1 MEYVRM
7 LSDDLPRD
15 TVYWMNARDPA
26 SLCGMGFEDLGAELP
41 SRIHSSHMVYHGEK
55 LVLVSRKNGRSI
67 EFHVPPGSEDL
78 DRYLEFFKAPLS
90 RDFDPEKNIKIEEI
104 NGTPAAESPYAAA
117 LVQFGFVS
125 DYISLILRK
134 RFQV

>member
-1 MEYVRM
+1 
-7 LSDDLPRD
+7 
-15 TVYWMNARDPA
+15 
-26 SLCGMGFEDLGAELP
+26 
-41 SRIHSSHMVYHGEK
+41 MVYHGEK
-55 LVLVSRKNGRSI
+55 LVLVSRKNGKSI
-67 EFHVPPGSEDL
+67 EFLVPPGNEDL

-125 DYISLILRK
+125 DYKSLILRK